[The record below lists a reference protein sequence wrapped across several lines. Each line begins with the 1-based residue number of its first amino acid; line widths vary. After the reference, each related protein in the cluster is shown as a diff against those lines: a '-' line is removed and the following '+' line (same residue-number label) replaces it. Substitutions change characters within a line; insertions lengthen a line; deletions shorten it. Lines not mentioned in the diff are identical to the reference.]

1 MLQKLEN
8 NTEKYS
14 PVDDKIKNFFIDIY
28 HGGVDLL
35 HQGVETSFTDF
46 CFGQSCIQSSQKKRA
61 EKGTLKLVNIPL
73 TQADDYVVIFI
84 TCVNV

>member
-1 MLQKLEN
+1 MLQKLDN
-8 NTEKYS
+8 NTEKYG
-14 PVDDKIKNFFIDIY
+14 PVDDKINILIDIY

-35 HQGVETSFTDF
+35 HQGVERRFTDF
-46 CFGQSCIQSSQKKRA
+46 CFGQSCIQSRKNKRA
-61 EKGTLKLVNIPL
+61 EKGTLKFVNIPL

>member
-1 MLQKLEN
+1 MEWKEVLRISVWAIMHTKQ
-8 NTEKYS
+8 
-14 PVDDKIKNFFIDIY
+14 
-28 HGGVDLL
+28 
-35 HQGVETSFTDF
+35 
-46 CFGQSCIQSSQKKRA
+46 QKKRA